1 LAAIYWSP
9 DFSVGVESIDTD
21 HKVLISLLN
30 QLSDAI
36 HKADSSE
43 TVRAVLDALLAYT
56 DYHFKREE
64 QLMDSAGYPDRDAHK
79 RTHATL
85 RAQVADI
92 RDRYVRNPESI
103 HAREVL
109 AFLRNWL
116 TSHIMGRDKLY
127 EPYMTEAAAAVRDAE
142 KAFDRVNSAP
152 ESTAAEPAR

>member
-1 LAAIYWSP
+1 MAIILWMP
-9 DFSVGVESIDTD
+9 DYSVGVESIDTD

-36 HKADSSE
+36 HGSE
-43 TVRAVLDALLAYT
+43 STEAVRRVLDALLDYT
-56 DYHFKREE
+56 EYHFNREE
-64 QLMDSAGYPDRDAHK
+64 QLMETAGYPDLESHK

-127 EPYMTEAAAAVRDAE
+127 QPFMSQASEAVRTVERGFVEHA
-142 KAFDRVNSAP
+142 SARLP
-152 ESTAAEPAR
+152 EVARIPS